1 MEKNN
6 QKLYIISGIFAVAL
20 LVLYILHFTARPNA
34 EQLARANFSLMQND
48 SVVTL
53 PIAFVNIDSLLINY
67 QFANDLNESLM
78 RQEENIR
85 ATLSERE
92 RALAN
97 AMNEF
102 NRRLQNNAF
111 LSQERAQQEAQ
122 RIERM
127 QRDAEQLA
135 QRLLGEFQIEQM
147 RLNMQMEDTIRVRVA
162 EFNAMRGFE
171 VIFSNAGTSTILYA
185 RQKYD
190 ITQELTDFLNNRY
203 SAAIY
208 LGE

>member
-48 SVVTL
+48 SVITL

-67 QFANDLNESLM
+67 QFANDLNEMLM

-92 RALAN
+92 RNLMN
-97 AMNEF
+97 AMNDF
-102 NRRLQNNAF
+102 NRRVETNAF
-111 LSQERAQQEAQ
+111 LSQERFETERN
-122 RIERM
+122 RIQRM

-162 EFNAMRGFE
+162 EFNAVRGFE

-185 RQKYD
+185 GRKYD
-190 ITQELTDFLNNRY
+190 ITQELIDFLNSRY
-203 SAAIY
+203 SSASY

>member
-6 QKLYIISGIFAVAL
+6 SKLYIISGIFAAAL

>member
-1 MEKNN
+1 MEKNS

-67 QFANDLNESLM
+67 QFANDLNEIIM
-78 RQEENIR
+78 GREENIR

-92 RALAN
+92 RAITN

-111 LSQERAQQEAQ
+111 LSQERAQQEAERIQ
-122 RIERM
+122 RME
-127 QRDAEQLA
+127 RDAQQLA
-135 QRLLGEFQIEQM
+135 QRLLNEFEMERM
-147 RLNMQMEDTIRVRVA
+147 RLNMQMEDTIRIRVA
-162 EFNAMRGFE
+162 QFNEIRGFE
-171 VIFSNAGTSTILYA
+171 AIFSNAGTSTILHA
-185 RQKYD
+185 DRKYD
-190 ITQELTDFLNNRY
+190 ITQELIDFLNSRY
-203 SAAIY
+203 SAASY
-208 LGE
+208 LAD

>member
-53 PIAFVNIDSLLINY
+53 PIAFVNVDSLLMNY
-67 QFANDLNESLM
+67 YFAMDMNEIM
-78 RQEENIR
+78 MGREEDIR

-92 RALAN
+92 RALTN

-111 LSQERAQQEAQ
+111 MTRERAEQEAERVQ
-122 RIERM
+122 RM

-135 QRLLGEFQIEQM
+135 QRLFSEAELERM
-147 RLNMQMEDTIRVRVA
+147 RLVMQLEDTIRVRVA
-162 EFNAMRGFE
+162 EFNATRGFE
-171 VIFSNAGTSTILYA
+171 VIFSNSGTSTILYA
-185 RQKYD
+185 NRKYD
-190 ITQELTDFLNNRY
+190 ITQELTDFLNSRY
-203 SAAIY
+203 SAASY
-208 LGE
+208 LAD

>member
-67 QFANDLNESLM
+67 YFANDLSEIIM
-78 RQEENIR
+78 RREEDIR

-92 RALAN
+92 RAINN
-97 AMNEF
+97 AAQEF
-102 NRRLQNNAF
+102 DRRQRNNAF
-111 LSQERAQQEAQ
+111 LTIERAQQEFERIQ
-122 RIERM
+122 RME
-127 QRDAEQLA
+127 RDAQQLA
-135 QRLLGEFQIEQM
+135 QRLFNELQMEQM
-147 RLNMQMEDTIRVRVA
+147 RSNMQLEDTIRVRMA
-162 EFNAMRGFE
+162 EFNAIKGFE
-171 VIFSNAGTSTILYA
+171 AIFSNAGTSTILYA
-185 RQKYD
+185 NRKYD
-190 ITQELTDFLNNRY
+190 ITQELIDFLNSRY
-203 SAAIY
+203 SAASY
-208 LGE
+208 LAD